1 MKKAEENKM
10 ESIGRSPVRL
20 DAKEK
25 VAGRTIFTVD
35 LKLTGMLHAKAL
47 RSPFPHA
54 RILQINAAKARALP
68 GVSAIVTGQDY
79 PGLLGVSIQDQNFL
93 ARDKVR
99 FVGDAVAAV
108 AAADLDTAEEAL
120 SLIRVEYEPLPGLF
134 DPVEAM
140 KVRDVLIHE
149 NLAQYPLAPGIFPVA
164 GTNICNY
171 FKLRKGDVGRGFRE
185 SYIVLEDT
193 YTSHMVQ
200 HAHLE
205 PHASIAQVDPSG
217 KILIW
222 TNTQTPY
229 FNRKA
234 LANGLG
240 LPLNKVRVIVPPI
253 GGGFG
258 GKTYLKAEPI
268 CVALALKTKGRPV
281 KLVYTREEEFQ
292 VAPVRHPTII
302 RCKTGMKRDGA
313 WMAQETEL
321 IFDTGA
327 YADAGPRVC
336 RSAGLSA
343 AGPYKVPNVHV
354 DSYCV
359 YTNNPIGGA
368 FRGFGVPQITWAIE
382 SHLDVLAGKLGID
395 SIELRLKNS
404 VEEGSISATG
414 QALHSV
420 GLKETIQQAAMK
432 IGWGQNPGPNRGK
445 GIACMHKSTVTP
457 SSSAAFVK
465 LNEDASVTLLCS
477 AVEMGQGATTALAQ
491 IASEELGIP
500 VEKIAVVCPDTDVTP
515 YDMASVSSRSTF
527 FVGNAVRRAAADARE
542 QLLQIASEILEADPK
557 DLMIEAGNVFIR
569 GFPGK
574 GLPIA
579 ELPLGEAFYVGAKGR
594 GRGKPVLGR
603 GAFSVE
609 DATPLDRET
618 GQGKNPSAFWLYAA
632 QAAEVEVDRRSG
644 RVKVLRIASAHDL
657 GKSIHPVAIEGQI
670 QGALVMGVGTALYEE
685 MELEKGKVKNPNFA
699 EYKIPSAL
707 DAPEMIPLIVEEP
720 HANGP
725 YGAKGLGEPALAPTA
740 AAIANAIYAAV
751 GVRIK
756 DLPITPEKILEG
768 LRKNKK
774 AAGISLEF

>member
-1 MKKAEENKM
+1 MTKVEEKKL
-10 ESIGRSPVRL
+10 ESIGRSPVRM

-25 VAGRTIFTVD
+25 VAGRTIYTVD
-35 LKLTGMLHAKAL
+35 LKMTGMLHVKVL
-47 RSPFPHA
+47 RSPSPHA
-54 RILQINAAKARALP
+54 RILHIDVAKARTLP
-68 GVSAIVTGQDY
+68 GVAAMVTGEDL
-79 PGLLGVSIQDQNFL
+79 PGLLGVTIQDQNFL

-108 AAADLDTAEEAL
+108 AAVDLDTAEEAL
-120 SLIRVEYEPLPGLF
+120 SLIHVEYEPLPGLF

-140 KVRDVLIHE
+140 KIRDVLIHE
-149 NLAQYPLAPGIFPVA
+149 NLAQYPVAPGIFPVV
-164 GTNICNY
+164 GTNICNH
-171 FKLRKGDVGRGFRE
+171 FKLRKGDIERGFGE
-185 SYIVLEDT
+185 SDLVFEDT
-193 YTSHMVQ
+193 YKSHMVQ

-205 PHASIAQVDPSG
+205 PHASIAQLDPSG
-217 KILIW
+217 KMVIW

-234 LANGLG
+234 LAKALNF
-240 LPLNKVRVIVPPI
+240 PLNKVRIIVNTI

-258 GKTYLKAEPI
+258 GKAYLKAEPI

-281 KLVYTREEEFQ
+281 KLVYTREEEFG

-302 RCKTGMKRDGA
+302 RCKTGMKKDGA
-313 WMAQETEL
+313 WLAQETEL

-327 YADAGPRVC
+327 YADIGPRVC
-336 RSAGLSA
+336 RNAGFSA
-343 AGPYKVPNVHV
+343 AGPYQVPNVRI

-368 FRGFGVPQITWAIE
+368 FRGFGIPQMSWAIE
-382 SHLDVLAGKLGID
+382 SHLDVMAEKLGLD
-395 SIELRLKNS
+395 PVEVRLQNA
-404 VEEGSISATG
+404 VEEGSLSATG
-414 QALHSV
+414 QVLHSV
-420 GLKETIQQAAMK
+420 GLKETIRQAAEK

-477 AVEMGQGATTALAQ
+477 AVEMGQGAGTALAQ
-491 IASEELGIP
+491 IAAEELGIP
-500 VEKIAVVCPDTDVTP
+500 VEKIAVVCPDTDATP

-527 FVGNAVRRAAADARE
+527 FVGNAVRRAAMDARE
-542 QLLQIASEILEADPK
+542 QLLQIAAEILEANPK
-557 DLMIEAGNVFIR
+557 DLVIESGKVMVR
-569 GFPGK
+569 GVPEK
-574 GLPIA
+574 AIPVSD
-579 ELPLGEAFYVGAKGR
+579 LPLGEAFYVGVKG
-594 GRGKPVLGR
+594 GRGKGRPVLGR
-603 GAFSVE
+603 GAFTVE

-618 GQGKNPSAFWLYAA
+618 GQGKNPSAFWMYAA
-632 QAAEVEVDRRSG
+632 QAAEVEVDPRSG
-644 RVKVLRIASAHDL
+644 RVKVLRISSAHDV

-685 MELEKGKVKNPNFA
+685 MELEKGRVKNPNFA
-699 EYKIPSAL
+699 EYKLPSAL
-707 DAPEMIPLIVEEP
+707 DAPEMIPIIVEEL
-720 HANGP
+720 HTQGP

-768 LRKNKK
+768 LRRKVKK
-774 AAGISLEF
+774 